1 MKTIK
6 QIGNIKN
13 KVVFVRVD
21 YNVPIVNNKVADPF
35 RIISSIPTIDYL
47 KKKGAKVVLI
57 AHLEPKE
64 GASDSLIPVARYLNR
79 KTKIKFFAN
88 NELGKIQD
96 EIKKMKDGEVLLL
109 ENIRKFPGEKAN
121 DIKLAKDFAKMGD
134 FYVNDAFSVSHRAHM
149 SLVGIPKYLPSFAG
163 FQLEKEIK
171 NLSSA
176 LNTKKHPFVFI
187 LGGSKFST
195 KMPLVKKYLKNADC
209 VFLGGALVN
218 SFFKAMGYEVGKSL
232 VDDTDPKILLKLI
245 NNKKLCLPIDVMVVD
260 DKGNSRSC
268 KPNELKSNESTMDVG
283 PLSVKLL
290 EPMLTNAKLILWNG
304 PLGKYES
311 SLGVVSTKSVLK
323 ILSNVKGETIIGGGD
338 TVDLVNEMKIADK
351 FTFVSTGGGAALDFL
366 ANGTLPGIKALR

>member
-1 MKTIK
+1 MKSIK
-6 QIGNIKN
+6 QIGNVKN

-21 YNVPIVNNKVADPF
+21 YNVPITNNKVTDPF
-35 RIISSIPTIDYL
+35 RIISSIPTIEFL
-47 KKKGAKVVLI
+47 KKKGARVVLI

-88 NELGKIQD
+88 NELEKIQD
-96 EIKKMKDGEVLLL
+96 EINKIKSGEVLLL
-109 ENIRKFPGEKAN
+109 ENIRKFAGEKGN
-121 DIKLAKDFAKMGD
+121 DIKLAKDFAKMGN

-149 SLVGIPKYLPSFAG
+149 SLVGIPKYLPSYAG
-163 FQLEKEIK
+163 LQLEKEIK
-171 NLSSA
+171 NLSLA
-176 LNTKKHPFVFI
+176 LNNKKHPFVFI

-232 VDDTDPKILLKLI
+232 VDDTDPKILLSIVK
-245 NNKKLCLPIDVMVVD
+245 NKKLCLPVDVMVVD
-260 DKGNSRSC
+260 SKGSSRSC
-268 KPNELKSNESTMDVG
+268 KPNEVKKSESIMDVG

-290 EPMLTNAKLILWNG
+290 EPMLINAKLILWNG

-311 SLGVVSTKSVLK
+311 NFGGATKSVLK
-323 ILSNVKGETIIGGGD
+323 ILADVKGETIIGGGD